1 MEYFTVEETN
11 LICIYDIRTRAGLLR
26 DLRAAIKDIYDP
38 ELLEVFRSS
47 IRKLE
52 YLTDGEYLELA
63 PGLVP
68 ADDVMDGAET

>member
-26 DLRAAIKDIYDP
+26 DLYAATEDVYDP
-38 ELLEVFRSS
+38 ELLEVFKAV
-47 IRKLE
+47 IHKLE
-52 YLTDGEYLELA
+52 GLTDGEYLELA

-68 ADDVMDGAET
+68 ADDLEVDA

>member
-26 DLRAAIKDIYDP
+26 DLRAALSDVYDP
-38 ELLEVFRSS
+38 ELKEIFRTA

-52 YLTDGEYLELA
+52 HLTDSEYLELA

-68 ADDVMDGAET
+68 ADDLEVEA